1 MGTTTNTAIHLA
13 KPLPGGMA
21 AKERKE
27 RKKVFSGWTARIFL
41 RSLCSFAAIPLLS
54 VAADDAPDAHAILK
68 TVRIA
73 QAAQNRALR
82 GELRNGGKTAPF
94 RLTMAAGVVRY
105 EFTTPPLTLQLRLGE
120 RDSRLEEIT
129 KGGTEKIT
137 PARFDT
143 RVLGTDISYE
153 DLSLRFLYWP
163 KAVIDGEQIMLLQKC
178 WIVRVEP
185 ASPKDSQYGSVKL
198 WIAKNSGALMQAEA
212 YNDAGKFVRRF
223 KVISGQ
229 KTEEGLWILKEM
241 RIEWVTPG
249 RSEDRTPT
257 YLEIDGVEK

>member
-1 MGTTTNTAIHLA
+1 MSTTFQVKSRLLA
-13 KPLPGGMA
+13 LG
-21 AKERKE
+21 
-27 RKKVFSGWTARIFL
+27 I
-41 RSLCSFAAIPLLS
+41 LCLSRFA
-54 VAADDAPDAHAILK
+54 AADDPPDAHAILK
-68 TVRIA
+68 TVRVA
-73 QAAQNRALR
+73 QAAQNRALT
-82 GELRNGGKTAPF
+82 GELRNAGKTVPF
-94 RLTMAAGVVRY
+94 RLTMSAGVVRY
-105 EFTTPPLTLQLRLGE
+105 EFTAPPLTLQLRLGE
-120 RDSRLEEIT
+120 HDSRLEEIT

-163 KAVIDGEQIMLLQKC
+163 RATVDGEQTMVLQKC

-185 ASPKDSQYGSVKL
+185 ASPKDSQYASVKL

-229 KTEEGLWILKEM
+229 KTDEGLWILKEM
-241 RIEWVTPG
+241 RIEWVG
-249 RSEDRTPT
+249 AGQSVDRTPT
-257 YLEIDGVEK
+257 YLEIEGVEK

>member
-1 MGTTTNTAIHLA
+1 MGTTFQVKSRLLA
-13 KPLPGGMA
+13 LG
-21 AKERKE
+21 
-27 RKKVFSGWTARIFL
+27 I
-41 RSLCSFAAIPLLS
+41 LCLSRFA
-54 VAADDAPDAHAILK
+54 AADDPPDAHAILR

-82 GELRNGGKTAPF
+82 GELRNAGKTVPF
-94 RLTMAAGVVRY
+94 RLNMSAGVVRY

-129 KGGTEKIT
+129 KGGTEKVT

-143 RVLGTDISYE
+143 RVAGTDLSYE
-153 DLSLRFLYWP
+153 DVSLRFLYWP
-163 KAVIDGEQIMLLQKC
+163 KATVEGEQTMILQKC
-178 WIVRVEP
+178 WIIRVEP

-212 YNDAGKFVRRF
+212 YNAAGKFVRRF

-229 KTEEGLWILKEM
+229 KTDEGLWILKEM
-241 RIEWVTPG
+241 RIEWVG
-249 RSEDRTPT
+249 AGQSADRTPT
-257 YLEIDGVEK
+257 YLNIDGVEK

>member
-1 MGTTTNTAIHLA
+1 MGTTFQVKSRLLA
-13 KPLPGGMA
+13 LG
-21 AKERKE
+21 
-27 RKKVFSGWTARIFL
+27 ILCL
-41 RSLCSFAAIPLLS
+41 RGFA
-54 VAADDAPDAHAILK
+54 AADDLPDAHAILK

-73 QAAQNRALR
+73 QTAQNRALR
-82 GELRNGGKTAPF
+82 GELRNAGKTVPF
-94 RLTMAAGVVRY
+94 HLTMSAGVVRY

-163 KAVIDGEQIMLLQKC
+163 KAAVEGEQTMILQKC
-178 WIVRVEP
+178 WIIRVEP

-241 RIEWVTPG
+241 RIEWVG
-249 RSEDRTPT
+249 AGQSADRTPT
-257 YLEIDGVEK
+257 YLEIEGVEK